1 MLDHQLLNGSYDKFS
16 YLIGDFPNLFV
27 FRKFGALTAKTLLYS
42 QAELVH
48 LEYELEILS
57 REDRREPGKEN
68 IGISWRALNEASS
81 ADGSDLQKKKVAQI
95 REKLD
100 QYRGRFLRS
109 SVRQRA
115 NQPQMTNC
123 SKCPRSTVFPSR
135 PRLTSLF

>member
-1 MLDHQLLNGSYDKFS
+1 MLDHQFLNGSYDKFS
-16 YLIGDFPNLFV
+16 YLIGDFPNLSI

-68 IGISWRALNEASS
+68 IGISWRALNEAPS
-81 ADGSDLQKKKVAQI
+81 ADGSDLQKQKVAQI

-100 QYRGRFLRS
+100 QYRERFLRS
-109 SVRQRA
+109 SVRPQA
-115 NQPQMTNC
+115 NQPQTANC
-123 SKCPRSTVFPSR
+123 SKYPRSTVFPSR
-135 PRLTSLF
+135 LRLTSRF

>member
-1 MLDHQLLNGSYDKFS
+1 MLDNQLLNGSYDKFS
-16 YLIGDFPNLFV
+16 YLIGDFPNLSV

-68 IGISWRALNEASS
+68 IGISWRALNEAPS
-81 ADGSDLQKKKVAQI
+81 ADGSDLQKQKVAQI

-100 QYRGRFLRS
+100 QYRERFLRS
-109 SVRQRA
+109 SVRQQA
-115 NQPQMTNC
+115 N
-123 SKCPRSTVFPSR
+123 
-135 PRLTSLF
+135 